1 MLLFIWARL
10 PLFLLGPAHTRP
22 RSTRTPLFLCPAARR
37 ALLVSVTAAPALL
50 PRPTRQPHPSPS
62 IRPAARARHT
72 SRAPAGFGLLPI
84 GCRSPVGRDPPV
96 RAPLP
101 PRVDH
106 VARPPPLPPASPA
119 PSQKGAGRRRRASA
133 PFSPPP
139 SSLRA
144 TRDKPRRRPSV
155 PPSEHCFLAP
165 IPATALP
172 LFTRSVS
179 HRPSRFPVNL
189 DPTSP
194 HSFPPRGAELGPRR
208 R

>member
-1 MLLFIWARL
+1 MLLFIWARP

-22 RSTRTPLFLCPAARR
+22 RSTRTPLSLSLCPAARQ

-106 VARPPPLPPASPA
+106 VARPPPPPCLTRPLSKRSRTTPQRLSPL
-119 PSQKGAGRRRRASA
+119 
-133 PFSPPP
+133 FP
-139 SSLRA
+139 SSVL
-144 TRDKPRRRPSV
+144 TPSN
-155 PPSEHCFLAP
+155 P
-165 IPATALP
+165 
-172 LFTRSVS
+172 
-179 HRPSRFPVNL
+179 
-189 DPTSP
+189 
-194 HSFPPRGAELGPRR
+194 
-208 R
+208 